1 MKKLL
6 IGVAVVIVLLVVAA
20 IATPFFISTDTY
32 KVELITKVK
41 EATGRD
47 LRIDGKVS
55 FSLLPSLALEA
66 NDVTF
71 ANAPGAASKD
81 MAKLAKLQVQL
92 KLWPLLS
99 RRVEVDELVLVNPVI
114 ALEVDKQGRPNWQ
127 FAAAASA
134 PAPAA
139 QPAPASGGSGL
150 SGISLGDIRLD
161 NGTVSY
167 IDHRAGDKAEKT
179 ELDQIALKLSLPDL
193 DSPMKAS
200 GSLVYKGEKLS
211 LTVALANPR
220 AVMDAKGSA
229 VELKLDSKPIAFDFK
244 GNAAGATPVK
254 LDGTV
259 DLKIASLRGLAQ
271 WAGAPLTAPGTG
283 LGPFALAGKVSVAGT
298 KFGFTEAVLSLDAIK
313 AKGELALDTA
323 GARPS
328 LKGKLD
334 VDRLDVNPY
343 LPPETPSKSTT
354 AAGASDW
361 SDQPIDVSAL
371 KSADADFTLSAGSL
385 LYRKIQIGKSALG
398 LHLKD
403 GHLQAD
409 LTELALYQGA
419 GKGRVV
425 VDGSAAVPAIQADFN
440 LTKVQME
447 PLLKDAMDND
457 RLSGAGAFDM
467 AVTGHGKTQ
476 REIVASLNGKGG
488 LNLANGKIKGVN
500 LVDMVNKVAA
510 ALKGGVSSLAGA
522 LKGGG
527 GSGGGQETDFTTL
540 TATYTIANGIL
551 HNSDLQMKSAEL
563 PMTGAGTSDLPH
575 RTVDYK
581 ITARVAGAA
590 VPVNIK
596 GPWSNLSYEPDLGG
610 MVGDPSKL
618 LKGGAQD
625 ILKGVGGDGSKS
637 APGASPGD
645 MLKGILG
652 K

>member
-6 IGVAVVIVLLVVAA
+6 IGVAIVIVLLVVAA
-20 IATPFFISTDTY
+20 VATPFFISTDTY
-32 KVELITKVK
+32 KAELITKVK

-47 LRIDGKVS
+47 FRIDGKVS

-81 MAKLAKLQVQL
+81 MAKLTKLQVQL
-92 KLWPLLS
+92 KIWPLLS
-99 RRVEVDELVLVNPVI
+99 RRVEVDQLVLVNPVI

-127 FAAAASA
+127 FAAAAPA
-134 PAPAA
+134 PARAA

-167 IDHRAGDKAEKT
+167 IDHRTGDKAEKT

-200 GSLVYKGEKLS
+200 GSLVYRGEKLS
-211 LTVALANPR
+211 FTVALANPR
-220 AVMDAKGSA
+220 AVMDGKSSA
-229 VELKLDSKPIAFDFK
+229 VEFKLDSKPIVFDFK
-244 GNAAGATPVK
+244 GNAVGATPAK
-254 LDGTV
+254 LDGAV

-271 WAGAPLTAPGTG
+271 WAGTPLTAPGTG
-283 LGPFALAGKVSVAGT
+283 FGPFALAGKVSVAGP
-298 KFGFTEAVLSLDAIK
+298 KIGFTEAALSLDAIK

-328 LKGKLD
+328 VKGKLD

-371 KSADADFTLSAGSL
+371 KSADVDFTLSTGSL

-403 GHLQAD
+403 GRLEAD
-409 LTELALYQGA
+409 LTEIVLYQGA
-419 GKGRVV
+419 GKGKVV

-440 LTKVQME
+440 LTQIQME

-476 REIVASLNGKGG
+476 REIVGSLGGKGG
-488 LNLANGKIKGVN
+488 LNLANGKIKGVD
-500 LVDMVNKVAA
+500 LVGMVNKAAA
-510 ALKGGVSSLAGA
+510 ALKGGGSS
-522 LKGGG
+522 
-527 GSGGGQETDFTTL
+527 GQETDFTTL
-540 TATYTIANGIL
+540 SATYTITNGIL
-551 HNSDLQMKSAEL
+551 HNTDLQMKSKEL

-581 ITARVAGAA
+581 VTPRVAGAA

-596 GPWSNLSYEPDLGG
+596 GPWSNLSYEPDLAG

-618 LKGGAQD
+618 LKGGAE
-625 ILKGVGGDGSKS
+625 ILKGVGGDASKS